1 MCSSDLKRTRFL
13 DGIAPD
19 TEPAR
24 APARRDRPVR
34 CRVCGNPLDT
44 PQDKALGRHV
54 DCPSGADEQIFATLR
69 TWRSDLAREAN
80 VPAYIIFSDA
90 TLTAIAETLPR
101 DERELLAAPGVG
113 PVKVERYGAG
123 LLAVLA
129 EFR

>member
-1 MCSSDLKRTRFL
+1 MPELEIEKV
-13 DGIAPD
+13 
-19 TEPAR
+19 PAR
-24 APARRDRPVR
+24 TVRPKR
-34 CRVCGNPLDT
+34 CRVCGRPLGT
-44 PQDKALGRHV
+44 PAEKVLGRHE
-54 DCPSGADEQIFATLR
+54 DCPSGADEEVFETLR
-69 TWRSDLAREAN
+69 AWRSEIAAEAN

-101 DERELLAAPGVG
+101 DERELLAVPGVG